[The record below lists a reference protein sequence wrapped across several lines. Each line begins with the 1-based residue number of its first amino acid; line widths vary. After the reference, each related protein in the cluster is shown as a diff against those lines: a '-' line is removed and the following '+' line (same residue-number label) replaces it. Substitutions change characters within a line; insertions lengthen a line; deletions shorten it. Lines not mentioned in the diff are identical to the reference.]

1 MRLGDDHDAPT
12 GVVPST
18 GVRLSGIEGLR
29 GIAALLIVVDH
40 VWRFSSPTPGLLGS
54 YRTVDLL
61 SALAVGLTLFFT
73 LSGFLLYRP
82 FAAAIARGV
91 KLPSIRA
98 YGRNRGLR
106 IAPAYLVILLLVA
119 LVFGAAAFRGANGR
133 LHGADGLLNVGRIT
147 DPLVLLQSATLV
159 MNYHATTFE
168 TGITPAW
175 SLAVELVFYLILPVF
190 VLAAAAFARRFV
202 DRGARVAVLLGPP
215 TLMLLIGL
223 SGKLVDAH
231 LLSESPGSSP
241 VSVGAIVQQS
251 FWTQADLFSFGMA
264 VAVFHTEFVDGRLRL
279 PPWWRAAAFCFGG
292 LLVAA
297 CAWTLGNNEQG
308 YQLQNTGE
316 ALGIAIM
323 LAAVVCPT
331 TLGEGAQTRRPV
343 RLLESRALVAAGL
356 ISYSVYLWHYPVI
369 GWLRVNGLTEGGWSG
384 LAINLVLVLIVTI
397 VLATLT
403 YRFVE
408 RPALRF
414 KRSMRAGPATADDGL
429 TAPDGLGSDALD
441 VSTRPS
447 RADDSHRPSN
457 RRGDR
462 VSGWVDWARP
472 VPPTQASQAS
482 LWARRSA

>member
-1 MRLGDDHDAPT
+1 M
-12 GVVPST
+12 
-18 GVRLSGIEGLR
+18 
-29 GIAALLIVVDH
+29 
-40 VWRFSSPTPGLLGS
+40 
-54 YRTVDLL
+54 

-91 KLPSIRA
+91 RLPSVRA

-119 LVFGAAAFRGANGR
+119 LVFGAAVVRGANGR

-159 MNYHATTFE
+159 MNYHAATFE

-175 SLAVELVFYLILPVF
+175 SLAVELVFYLMLPVL
-190 VLAAAAFARRFV
+190 VLAAAVVARRFA

-215 TLMLLIGL
+215 ALMLLIGL

-231 LLSESPGSSP
+231 LLAGPQGSSP
-241 VSVGAIVQQS
+241 VSVGVIVQQS

-279 PPWWRAAAFCFGG
+279 PRWWRAAAFSFGA
-292 LLVAA
+292 LLLAA

-316 ALGIAIM
+316 ALGIAMM
-323 LAAVVCPT
+323 LAAVVCPA
-331 TLGEGAQTRRPV
+331 TLGEGARARRPV

-369 GWLRVNGLTEGGWSG
+369 GWLRVHGLTEGGWSG

-414 KRSMRAGPATADDGL
+414 KRSMRGAQATTDEGL

-441 VSTRPS
+441 VSTGVL
-447 RADDSHRPSN
+447 RADGS
-457 RRGDR
+457 
-462 VSGWVDWARP
+462 
-472 VPPTQASQAS
+472 SQA
-482 LWARRSA
+482 LEPQG